1 MQLFTPEI
9 YTLLPVRSGSDCFN
23 RSSAIFLSHG
33 RQKGHGVYRGRDYTV
48 DPIPKVKLEI
58 VLADNIVDT
67 AVQTISQTAL
77 PARSAMARFFSRAS
91 MMRSASATMTVART
105 RLTWRTSAH
114 EWAAF

>member
-33 RQKGHGVYRGRDYTV
+33 RQKGHGVYRGRDYAV

-77 PARSAMARFFSRAS
+77 PQDRRWRDFSRAH
-91 MMRSASATMTVART
+91 R
-105 RLTWRTSAH
+105 
-114 EWAAF
+114 